1 MVAVGDTL
9 TGAALFVVILVG
21 KSIKDRSL
29 AWPHET
35 SVGLLAGTVVGLVM
49 GGLVG
54 FDVVLSQDQAK
65 QLFLFNQSWF
75 FNFVL
80 PPIIFCAGYTLKK
93 RRFLKNIALIT
104 LYGFVGTFSAFIVL
118 ACLISLVNKHFIQYG
133 SYTAF
138 SDQQVWELA
147 AILCSTDTVA
157 ALSLLDPAMYEA
169 LYFTAFGEGIVN
181 DAVSIVLYQGVTE
194 VGFSGTTDTIR
205 TLLLVC
211 LKTFTLSALLGLF
224 NGLVASYVLK
234 RAQMKR

>member
-147 AILCSTDTVA
+147 VILCSTDTVA

-169 LYFTAFGEGIVN
+169 LY
-181 DAVSIVLYQGVTE
+181 QGVTE
-194 VGFSGTTDTIR
+194 VGLSGTTDTIT
-205 TLLLVC
+205 TLLLVWAAC
-211 LKTFTLSALLGLF
+211 FLQKPKDDRKPNSKNGHLGF
-224 NGLVASYVLK
+224 SD
-234 RAQMKR
+234 